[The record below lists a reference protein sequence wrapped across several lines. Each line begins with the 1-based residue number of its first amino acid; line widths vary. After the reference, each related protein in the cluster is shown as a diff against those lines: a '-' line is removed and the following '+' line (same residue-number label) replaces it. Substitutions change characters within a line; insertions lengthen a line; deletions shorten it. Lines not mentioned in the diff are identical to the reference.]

1 MGLGTFLPV
10 RSKKVEEHNMHFE
23 TFLIEN
29 SVAARLENAK
39 FLGKKILSIG
49 TTTLRALESS
59 YDNKLKNLKQVS
71 KVQIFLFILV
81 KIIVLSLLTCFLQIF
96 IHRNLLF

>member
-1 MGLGTFLPV
+1 AFEKNNIEYDFITLHVGLGTFLPV

-49 TTTLRALESS
+49 TTTLRALES
-59 YDNKLKNLKQVS
+59 
-71 KVQIFLFILV
+71 
-81 KIIVLSLLTCFLQIF
+81 
-96 IHRNLLF
+96 